1 MSFFHNPFSTQVGQR
16 IERATSEQLDSE
28 DWALNMEICD
38 IINETDDGPKDA
50 IRALRKRLFGNK
62 AYKQV
67 LLALSVLET
76 CVKNCGKRFHVRVAE
91 KEFVAE
97 LGKLA
102 SPRTSVPTIV
112 QHKVLGLLQSWADA
126 FRGQAEMV
134 TIHGLYQTLRLQG

>member
-1 MSFFHNPFSTQVGQR
+1 
-16 IERATSEQLDSE
+16 
-28 DWALNMEICD
+28 
-38 IINETDDGPKDA
+38 
-50 IRALRKRLFGNK
+50 
-62 AYKQV
+62 
-67 LLALSVLET
+67 
-76 CVKNCGKRFHVRVAE
+76 VRVAE

-134 TIHGLYQTLRLQG
+134 TIHGLYQTLRLQGVEFPAQDLDTLAPIYTPNRVRIIPNCSYSYSVVFVVSCLCLLVIVVCCRTTA